1 MLDEKVT
8 AIGLTFVYF
17 AMGVLGLLLARVE
30 RSVALRIWSN
40 ALFCFSLD
48 EAAASVY
55 LFVNWAPFRFASW
68 AALIAGAILALAGT
82 LRLLGRRLA
91 KAPILLLLGAL
102 AISLLGGALG
112 VDAFYLSCVVF
123 TALAAPFFWA
133 AMLFWRLE
141 STPGIGHRLSA
152 FAFALVG
159 VYAGSWPFIERIG
172 SIKQFEFFFDLT
184 VVMWSVA
191 GVCLLHFERG
201 RARIQQLA
209 QQELELRAKLETS
222 ERLEALGRLAGGVAH
237 DFNNVL
243 TTVIH
248 GSELVLRQ
256 IEDRPKAAEHL
267 RLVLEAAQGAAQF
280 TRQLLA
286 LGRRRLPGRKPVV
299 LNDAV
304 KSALRMVKPSLNGG
318 VTLTVKLPDV
328 DVTVNSAEGQLEQI
342 IVNLSL
348 NAIDAMPD
356 GGTLTVEVT
365 FNPIEQQAHLLV
377 TDTGF
382 GIAKDVVPHIF
393 EPFFSTKQGNNGV
406 GQGGTG
412 LGLAAVY
419 AIVKQL
425 DGQIDVQSVVGEKT
439 VFTVKLPAKI
449 GRSDVG
455 RITERSVVPDAISIL
470 VVDDQA
476 SVLRSISNGLEEE
489 GYQVF
494 VAMSATEALNLA
506 KNQRIS
512 VVLTDYC
519 MPIMD
524 GVELVKQ
531 LREVYP
537 GLPAII
543 MTAHS
548 RDIEADSGRFEVRWL
563 PKPFTPEQLRNEI
576 GAVIRATSTRQL
588 QTG

>member
-1 MLDEKVT
+1 
-8 AIGLTFVYF
+8 
-17 AMGVLGLLLARVE
+17 
-30 RSVALRIWSN
+30 
-40 ALFCFSLD
+40 
-48 EAAASVY
+48 
-55 LFVNWAPFRFASW
+55 
-68 AALIAGAILALAGT
+68 
-82 LRLLGRRLA
+82 
-91 KAPILLLLGAL
+91 
-102 AISLLGGALG
+102 
-112 VDAFYLSCVVF
+112 
-123 TALAAPFFWA
+123 
-133 AMLFWRLE
+133 
-141 STPGIGHRLSA
+141 
-152 FAFALVG
+152 
-159 VYAGSWPFIERIG
+159 
-172 SIKQFEFFFDLT
+172 
-184 VVMWSVA
+184 MWSVA

-304 KSALRMVKPSLNGG
+304 NSALRMVKPSLNGG
-318 VTLTVKLPDV
+318 VTLSVKLPDV

-356 GGTLTVEVT
+356 GGKLDVEVT
-365 FNPIEQQAHLLV
+365 FDPSEQQAHLLV

-382 GIAKDVVPHIF
+382 GIPKDVVSHIF
-393 EPFFSTKQGNNGV
+393 EPFFSTKQGNSGVGQGGVGQGGV

-439 VFTVKLPAKI
+439 VFTVTLPAKI

-476 SVLRSISNGLEEE
+476 SVLRSIANGLEEE

-506 KNQRIS
+506 KNQRFS

-524 GVELVKQ
+524 GIELVKQ
-531 LREVYP
+531 LRDVYP

-576 GAVIRATSTRQL
+576 AAVIRAISTRQL
-588 QTG
+588 QAG